1 MGVNLLAEQKIST
14 HSHTESLAAWFS
26 SPLGAELLDV
36 ELRHFDQEVADV
48 FGFNAFQLGLPGY
61 DFLRAN
67 RMQYQSVIAL
77 NSPADLRA
85 DVCALPVQTGVA
97 DLVLMPHTLEFSA
110 NPHQVLREVSRI
122 LMAEGHVIISGFNP
136 WSLWGVRR
144 LGSRSGAFPW
154 CGQFINLARLK
165 DWMAL
170 LGFEVSSGRMC
181 CYQPPIAADKWRRRF
196 AFMEKA
202 GDRWWPFAGG
212 VYYLHA
218 IKRVAGMRIITP
230 KWATAA
236 QRKKALAAAPQRH
249 THPDDSLAA
258 REDSAAGQG

>member
-1 MGVNLLAEQKIST
+1 MST
-14 HSHTESLAAWFS
+14 HSLGDSLSAWFAGS
-26 SPLGAELLDV
+26 LGRELL
-36 ELRHFDQEVADV
+36 EAEQRHFDHEVTDV
-48 FGFNAFQLGLPGY
+48 FGFNAFQIGLPEY

-67 RMQYQSVIAL
+67 RMQFRTIIAPEG
-77 NSPADLRA
+77 PASLKA
-85 DVCALPVQTGVA
+85 DVCALPVQTGIA

-110 NPHQVLREVSRI
+110 NPHQVLREISRI
-122 LMAEGHVIISGFNP
+122 LRAEGHLLISGFNP

-144 LGSRSGAFPW
+144 MGDRSARFPW
-154 CGQFINLARLK
+154 CGQFINLGRLK

-170 LGFEVSSGRMC
+170 LGFEVAAGSMC
-181 CYQPPIAADKWRRRF
+181 CYAPPIASEKWRRRF

-230 KWATAA
+230 QWTASA
-236 QRKKALAAAPQRH
+236 RRKKALAAIPQRH
-249 THPDDSLAA
+249 AHPDDSMAA
-258 REDSAAGQG
+258 RDNGAAGQP